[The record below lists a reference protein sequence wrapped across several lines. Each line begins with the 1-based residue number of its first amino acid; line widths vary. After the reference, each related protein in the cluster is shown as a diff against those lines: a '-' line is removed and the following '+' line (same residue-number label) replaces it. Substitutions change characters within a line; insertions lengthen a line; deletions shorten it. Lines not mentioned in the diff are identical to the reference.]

1 MNTDSGYSFDTYAGL
16 IKSLLELVSRLPP
29 PLRQQIEK
37 EVNDLLHLVE
47 DIRSPRFMVIGRR
60 GAGKSSLIN
69 AIFDAPVAEIGAVEA
84 QTGKS
89 LWYEYERD
97 GKKAEILDTRGIL
110 EGGKPKEED
119 SAATPQA
126 SILEAVHEK
135 CPDIILFLCKATEVD
150 SAINESLN
158 VFEEIIEKVER
169 IHEYNPPVIG
179 ILTQCDQLAPADIN
193 RLPTD
198 DEEKNQNINHAVEV
212 LTQHLQTRKALKDN
226 FVKVIPIAAFVIFRG
241 KDGTP
246 DKNRDLR
253 WNIDRLTELLVDEL
267 PKGADIAFAR
277 LARVRK
283 FQRKIAGNIVNTCSV
298 ACSIVA
304 TSPIPMSDLP
314 ILAGIQLAMVVVIGY
329 ISGRELSFQAAG
341 EFLAAFGINVG
352 SGFVLREAARSLI
365 KLLPGFG
372 SIISAGV
379 SLAGAQALG
388 QAAVAYFIDEI
399 PLEKVKQE
407 YNAQTVSS
415 GES

>member
-1 MNTDSGYSFDTYAGL
+1 MTTDSESSFNFDNYAGL
-16 IKSLLELVSRLPP
+16 IKLLLEQVSQLPP
-29 PLRQQIEK
+29 PLRQRLEK
-37 EVNDLLHLVE
+37 DLNELLRLVE

-69 AIFDAPVAEIGAVEA
+69 AIFDAPVSKIGAVEA
-84 QTGKS
+84 QTGKPR
-89 LWYEYERD
+89 WYEYERD

-110 EGGKPKEED
+110 EGGKPQEED

-126 SILEAVHEK
+126 SIIEAIREK
-135 CPDIILFLCKATEVD
+135 CPDIVLFLCKATEVD
-150 SAINESLN
+150 SAISESLN
-158 VFEEIIEKVER
+158 IFEEIIAKLEG
-169 IHEYNPPVIG
+169 IHEYNPPIVG

-198 DEEKNQNINHAVEV
+198 DEEKNQNIDHAVEV
-212 LTQHLQTRKALKDN
+212 LTKHLQSRKTLNDN
-226 FVKVIPIAAFVIFRG
+226 FVEVIPIAAFVRFRE

-253 WNIDRLTELLVDEL
+253 WNIDHLTELLVNEL
-267 PKGADIAFAR
+267 PKGPDIAFAR

-283 FQRKIAGNIVNTCSV
+283 FQRKVAGNIVNICSA
-298 ACSIVA
+298 ACGTVA

-314 ILAGIQLAMVVVIGY
+314 VLAGIQLAMVIVIGY

-352 SGFVLREAARSLI
+352 SGFVLRQAARSLV

-372 SIISAGV
+372 SVISAGV
-379 SLAGAQALG
+379 AFTGTQALG
-388 QAAVAYFIDEI
+388 KAAVAYFIDEI
-399 PLEKVKQE
+399 PLDKVKQE
-407 YNAQTVSS
+407 YNAQTSS
-415 GES
+415 S

>member
-1 MNTDSGYSFDTYAGL
+1 MP
-16 IKSLLELVSRLPP
+16 ISLL
-29 PLRQQIEK
+29 Q
-37 EVNDLLHLVE
+37 LVE

-69 AIFDAPVAEIGAVEA
+69 AIFDASVAKVGAVEA
-84 QTGKS
+84 QTGKPR
-89 LWYEYERD
+89 WYEYERD

-110 EGGKPKEED
+110 EGGKPQEED

-126 SILEAVHEK
+126 SIVEAIREK

-150 SAINESLN
+150 SAISESLN
-158 VFEEIIEKVER
+158 IFEEIIAKLEE
-169 IHEYNPPVIG
+169 IHEYNPPVVG

-198 DEEKNQNINHAVEV
+198 DEEKNQNIDHAVEV
-212 LTQHLQTRKALKDN
+212 LTKHLQSRKTLNDN
-226 FVKVIPIAAFVIFRG
+226 FVEVIPVAAFVRFRE

-267 PKGADIAFAR
+267 PKGPDIAFAR

-283 FQRKIAGNIVNTCSV
+283 FQRKVAGNIVNICSA
-298 ACSIVA
+298 ACSAVA

-314 ILAGIQLAMVVVIGY
+314 VLAGIQLAMVVVIGY
-329 ISGRELSFQAAG
+329 ISGRELSFQAGG

-352 SGFVLREAARSLI
+352 SGLVLREVARSLV

-372 SIISAGV
+372 SVVSAGV
-379 SLAGAQALG
+379 ALAGTQALG
-388 QAAVAYFIDEI
+388 QAAVAYFIDEMS
-399 PLEKVKQE
+399 LDKVKQE
-407 YNAQTVSS
+407 YNAKTASS
-415 GES
+415 